1 MEKLE
6 ITKEEYEEYIRLK
19 KKEENVRR
27 LKSKKEQDEL
37 HSRIIVMSINRVKD
51 KQIVKEFEDKLSRA
65 SIYKTLRIET
75 EADEQ
80 RVRKLYARK
89 ELVAFRGIEEIDLN
103 YWIEERLQKVKD
115 RKQNKN
121 KRTVKSVEDI
131 IEEKKKFSL

>member
-1 MEKLE
+1 MEKIE
-6 ITKEEYEEYIRLK
+6 ITKEEYEEYMKLK
-19 KKEENVRR
+19 RKEENTRK
-27 LKSKKEQDEL
+27 LKSRKEQDDL

-89 ELVAFRGIEEIDLN
+89 ELVAFRGIEEVDLD